1 MPLYEGKVKTRS
13 NAVRKVEVQ
22 ARNAVEAR
30 RHLGKM
36 GRVVAFKRKLSMD
49 VSRGMSA
56 ADRQIFFTR
65 LSSMLSSRVGTSAAL
80 TLLRDTFNG
89 KIQEVSARLLSYVES
104 GDDLAEA
111 MERIGSPDF
120 PEATIALI
128 KAGTRSGE
136 TWRAVKDAAEFE
148 YELATIKKGASK
160 GLWMG
165 IGSFVMA
172 GLMTV
177 VSTLWV
183 GPKIMGSSLI
193 KSAGSAV
200 DIGWIN
206 SVAYVVGYIM
216 AFLLVVGLAFGLLA
230 SVGRRIVP
238 VAADKLILKVPF
250 YKDLVLSRNNFI
262 VLYGLSLLVKSGVR
276 TEEAL
281 RLSADGAPRG
291 ALRTDLL
298 QATHA
303 VKTGQPWPKA
313 MTTLHPTDK
322 AALISASDREQV
334 ANTLG
339 TLARQ
344 YRELYGQ
351 RLASFV
357 PVINLIAAL
366 FMSIAG
372 GLLFGQS
379 ILPMLMASQGIMGG

>member
-1 MPLYEGKVKTRS
+1 MPLYEGKVKTRT
-13 NAVRKVEVQ
+13 NAIRRVEVQ

-30 RHLGKM
+30 RHLSKM
-36 GRVVAFKRKLSMD
+36 GRVVAFKRRLSVD

-80 TLLRDTFNG
+80 TLLRDTFTG
-89 KIQEVSARLLSYVES
+89 KIQEVSARLLTYVES

-111 MERIGSPDF
+111 LERIGSPDF
-120 PEATIALI
+120 PEATVALI

-148 YELATIKKGASK
+148 YELATIRKGASK
-160 GLWMG
+160 GLITG
-165 IGSFVMA
+165 VGSFLMA
-172 GLMTV
+172 GVMTV

-183 GPKIMGSSLI
+183 GPKIMSSSLI
-193 KSAGSAV
+193 KSAGSSV

-206 SVAYVVGYIM
+206 SVAYVVGYMM

-238 VAADKLILKVPF
+238 VQADKLILKVPF

-298 QATHA
+298 LATQA
-303 VKTGQPWPKA
+303 VKTGQPWPRA
-313 MTTLHPTDK
+313 MSTLHPTDK
-322 AALISASDREQV
+322 AALVSASDREQV
-334 ANTLG
+334 ANTLN

-372 GLLFGQS
+372 ALLFGQS

>member
-1 MPLYEGKVKTRS
+1 MPLYEGKVKTRN

-104 GDDLAEA
+104 GDDLAES
-111 MERIGSPDF
+111 MERVGSPDF

-148 YELATIKKGASK
+148 YELATIRKGASK
-160 GLWMG
+160 GLVMG
-165 IGSFVMA
+165 IGSFIMA
-172 GLMTV
+172 GVMTV

-183 GPKIMGSSLI
+183 GPKIMSSSLI
-193 KSAGSAV
+193 KSAGSSV

-216 AFLLVVGLAFGLLA
+216 AFLLFVGLLFGLLA

-238 VAADKLILKVPF
+238 VQADKLILKIPF

-298 QATHA
+298 LATQA

-313 MTTLHPTDK
+313 MSTLHPTDK
-322 AALISASDREQV
+322 AALVSASDREQV
-334 ANTLG
+334 ANTLY